1 MTCDWLLE
9 TRTALWEYEQ
19 SQNVSD
25 IYIPVSGS
33 VMSKF
38 QKDLNSLRS
47 VTEEIPVS
55 NSEPKK
61 KSKKINKQKILQNAT
76 PRVYLYEAVYR
87 IMAGASPGQTQQLLE
102 RSQADR
108 DFKTSSI
115 ICSKNSK
122 KFYLIL
128 NLMK

>member
-19 SQNVSD
+19 SKNVSD

-55 NSEPKK
+55 ANQIKK
-61 KSKKINKQKILQNAT
+61 NKFKNKLNNKNILTECN
-76 PRVYLYEAVYR
+76 
-87 IMAGASPGQTQQLLE
+87 
-102 RSQADR
+102 
-108 DFKTSSI
+108 TSSL
-115 ICSKNSK
+115 
-122 KFYLIL
+122 FV
-128 NLMK
+128 

>member
-19 SQNVSD
+19 SKNVSD

-55 NSEPKK
+55 KTNKNNKK
-61 KSKKINKQKILQNAT
+61 KNIKNKKISYRMQHLEFICMKLFIELWQGLLLVKHNNFWK
-76 PRVYLYEAVYR
+76 EAKP
-87 IMAGASPGQTQQLLE
+87 IE
-102 RSQADR
+102 
-108 DFKTSSI
+108 I
-115 ICSKNSK
+115 
-122 KFYLIL
+122 
-128 NLMK
+128 

>member
-1 MTCDWLLE
+1 MKIVYIKHKLIKLLPYFQLFQLLTCDWLLE

-55 NSEPKK
+55 
-61 KSKKINKQKILQNAT
+61 KSKQKKIKRKLKEQ
-76 PRVYLYEAVYR
+76 
-87 IMAGASPGQTQQLLE
+87 
-102 RSQADR
+102 
-108 DFKTSSI
+108 
-115 ICSKNSK
+115 
-122 KFYLIL
+122 
-128 NLMK
+128 